1 MSDSIYTRS
10 DRWLLPEA
18 VDELLPPRA
27 MALERLRQAVLASY
41 ERWGYELVMPPT
53 IEYLESLLTGA
64 AHDLDLQTFKV
75 TDQLSGRT
83 MGVRADITP
92 QAARIDA
99 HQLRRDYPVRLCYL
113 GTVLQTRP
121 EGLTGSR
128 NPLQVGAELYGH
140 GGVESDIEVIAL
152 MVETL
157 RVAGIESVHLDLG
170 HVGIFRGLARQAGL
184 SATAETELW
193 DALQR
198 KAASDIEWLLG
209 EHQVPDREARMLSAL
224 PELSG
229 GVEVLDHAN
238 ERLVEAADDVQE
250 ALRRLWSIAGA
261 LERWLPDV
269 ALHFDLGE
277 LRGYRYHTGVVFAAL
292 VPGFSQEAARGGR
305 YDETG
310 AVFGRPRPATGF
322 SADLK
327 AILALADDTGRGGLP
342 SPAVGAPWVDSKAL
356 FARID
361 TLRAEGERVIWL
373 LPGHEHQ
380 APAMGCDRILAR
392 RGDDWVVQPL
402 E

>member
-1 MSDSIYTRS
+1 MTESIPTRGE
-10 DRWLLPEA
+10 RWMLPDA

-27 MALERLRQAVLASY
+27 MALERLRQRVLGCY
-41 ERWGYELVMPPT
+41 ERWGYELVMPPA
-53 IEYLESLLTGA
+53 IEYLDSLLTGA
-64 AHDLDLQTFKV
+64 AHDLDLQTFKL
-75 TDQLSGRT
+75 TDQLSGRM

-99 HQLRRDYPVRLCYL
+99 HQLRRECPVRLCYS

-121 EGLTGSR
+121 DGLTGSR

-140 GGVESDIEVIAL
+140 AGVESDIEVIAL

-157 RVAGIESVHLDLG
+157 RTAGVASVHVDLG

-184 SATAETELW
+184 DEAAETALW

-198 KAASDIEWLLG
+198 KAVADVDALLR
-209 EHQVPDREARMLSAL
+209 EYSVPAPVAGMLAAL
-224 PELSG
+224 PELTG

-238 ERLVEAADDVQE
+238 ERLAEASETVHD

-261 LERWLPDV
+261 LERWLPSV

-292 VPGFSQEAARGGR
+292 VPGFSQEVARGGR
-305 YDETG
+305 YDEIG

-322 SADLK
+322 SADLRNV
-327 AILALADDTGRGGLP
+327 LALADEAGATGVV
-342 SPAVGAPWVDSKAL
+342 PAAIGAPWTDSTAL
-356 FARID
+356 FERID
-361 TLRAEGERVIWL
+361 ALRAAGERVVWL
-373 LPGHEHQ
+373 LPGHEHE
-380 APAMGCDRILAR
+380 AAEMGCDRVLVHK
-392 RGDDWVVQPL
+392 GDGWVVESL
-402 E
+402 D